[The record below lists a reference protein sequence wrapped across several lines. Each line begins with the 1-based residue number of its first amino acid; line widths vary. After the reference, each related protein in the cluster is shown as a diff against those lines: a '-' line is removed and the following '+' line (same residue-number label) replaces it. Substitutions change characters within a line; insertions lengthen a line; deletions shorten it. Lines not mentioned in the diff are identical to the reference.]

1 MIILLIVGVLLAGAV
16 ISQAAETIPMP
27 VEEHEKR
34 QPVID
39 ALMVA
44 LVVVAGLGFLLIGL
58 GL

>member
-34 QPVID
+34 RPVID